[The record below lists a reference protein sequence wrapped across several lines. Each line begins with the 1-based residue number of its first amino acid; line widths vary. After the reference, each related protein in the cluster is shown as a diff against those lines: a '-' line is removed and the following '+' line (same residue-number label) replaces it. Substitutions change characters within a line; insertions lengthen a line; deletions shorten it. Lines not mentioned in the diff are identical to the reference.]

1 MRHSYFIYA
10 LSLCAL
16 TIPFSMTAQLSWSGG
31 LALGPNFSNI
41 RHDNHVLDS
50 EVKTGYSLGL
60 RVACHP
66 GDRLVI
72 QAEAL
77 IERKGSQVETILTD
91 IEGNPISE
99 MSAAKNNFDYLVFP
113 LTVHWRFG
121 KGKFRYGPYAGAY
134 VAKLIRQTFVFPLEG
149 EDFRQDRTDFFQ
161 KSDAGIIGGFGAGW
175 ALDEMISLN
184 LEARYS
190 IGWKNFQ
197 LETTSVDRTWH
208 RSLALLVGL
217 DFYIGQ

>member
-1 MRHSYFIYA
+1 MRHSHLIFA

-16 TIPFSMTAQLSWSGG
+16 TVPFSLKAQLSWSGG

-41 RHDNHVLDS
+41 RHDNRILDS
-50 EVKTGYSLGL
+50 EVKPGFSLGL

-77 IERKGSQVETILTD
+77 IERKGSQLETILTD

-99 MSAAKNNFDYLVFP
+99 MATAKNNFDYLVFP

-121 KGKFRYGPYAGAY
+121 KG
-134 VAKLIRQTFVFPLEG
+134 
-149 EDFRQDRTDFFQ
+149 
-161 KSDAGIIGGFGAGW
+161 
-175 ALDEMISLN
+175 
-184 LEARYS
+184 
-190 IGWKNFQ
+190 
-197 LETTSVDRTWH
+197 
-208 RSLALLVGL
+208 
-217 DFYIGQ
+217 